1 MAAKAEELGIEPE
14 QLDDLVHDQQGE
26 TAASIDNGGLESQL
40 AFLVECCGVDFVE
53 KEFDKL
59 GAV

>member
-1 MAAKAEELGIEPE
+1 LGIEPE